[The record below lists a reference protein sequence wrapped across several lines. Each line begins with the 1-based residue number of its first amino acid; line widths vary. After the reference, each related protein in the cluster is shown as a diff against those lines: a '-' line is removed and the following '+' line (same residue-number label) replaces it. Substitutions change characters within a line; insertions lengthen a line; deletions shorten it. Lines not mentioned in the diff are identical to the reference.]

1 MKWLIRPKRHDD
13 ESIRGYLCRVA
24 EANGVASA
32 SLFRAVTSSGEVITG
47 FGSTRLEPA
56 TYDGMDP
63 RYTLVEFQR
72 ICPACLKEGAYL
84 RAAWDHALLCNCL
97 KHHLELID
105 VCPVC
110 GFILRR
116 GPGRVARCS
125 CGHPLGQAYAK
136 AVLPTFLEYLL
147 ANRLR
152 LPNVVN
158 PDGVPYFISRLSAC
172 ELVKLIVLL
181 GTYDPIEGHKKPRKV
196 AVKTGATNARRIM
209 SRASILLSSWP
220 VNFHQILTTTY
231 LRHPANS
238 TFAAVFGRFYSSIYR
253 DLQGK
258 TFDFV
263 REAFESWVAD
273 KWSGHLT
280 ERHQRISKAARSK
293 KRVVPVTRLSR
304 DLGVSASRLQALV
317 LAGELRGSVRPLPSG
332 KKSTMIE
339 LDHVSHARKLTNHYT
354 LGAASKVL
362 GLPEVRLRAL
372 LDAGVVAGRRPVP
385 GGKWRIH
392 VGELDRLF
400 ELMKALPILK
410 ETDHEAFL
418 SLDKV
423 FRFYWTESDSFVE
436 LFGAILSGDL
446 TCVRRARIREL
457 GAAAILIPREIFFR
471 WQLERTPGISV
482 QELAKRLQVK
492 QEVAYHLVRSHII
505 QVNNRGRLGDFV
517 AEDEIARFRERYVW
531 ARELAQNAN
540 TSPKKMV
547 SVLRSTGLQAVVGP
561 DVDGCRQYL
570 YSRRDV
576 TQASVL

>member
-1 MKWLIRPKRHDD
+1 LR
-13 ESIRGYLCRVA
+13 ESV
-24 EANGVASA
+24 E
-32 SLFRAVTSSGEVITG
+32 SGAIHLNSPDSCA
-47 FGSTRLEPA
+47 STRYEDSPYVLRVFLRVCPLCMSE
-56 TYDGMDP
+56 DP
-63 RYTLVEFQR
+63 YW
-72 ICPACLKEGAYL
+72 
-84 RAAWDHALLCNCL
+84 RAQWDHAFSVSCHRHKVQLMDRCSG
-97 KHHLELID
+97 
-105 VCPVC
+105 C
-110 GFILRR
+110 GKLLRR
-116 GPGRVARCS
+116 GFGRLTHCS
-125 CGHPLGQAYAK
+125 CGTSYSDGA
-136 AVLPTFLEYLL
+136 PTPVEPSYLEYLL
-147 ANRLR
+147 REKCRQAEPRLQHGKLVPLAVLPANSL
-152 LPNVVN
+152 
-158 PDGVPYFISRLSAC
+158 I
-172 ELVKLIVLL
+172 KLLTLL
-181 GTYDPIEGHKKPRKV
+181 GTHSPTGTVKKPRKV
-196 AVKTGATNARRIM
+196 PLKRGAANARTVLG
-209 SRASILLSSWP
+209 RASEVLANWPTNFRQLLDE
-220 VNFHQILTTTY
+220 TY
-231 LRHPANS
+231 CRHPANS
-238 TFAAVFGRFYSSIYR
+238 TLKSVFGSLYGALYK
-253 DLQGK
+253 DLRGEQ
-258 TFDFV
+258 FDFV
-263 REAFESWVAD
+263 RTAFDSWVAD

-280 ERHQRISKAARSK
+280 ERHQRISKATRSK

-304 DLGVSASRLQALV
+304 DLGVSATRLQALV

-385 GGKWRIH
+385 GGMWRIH

-400 ELMKALPILK
+400 EHMKALPILK
-410 ETDHEAFL
+410 ETDHEDFL

-446 TCVRRARIREL
+446 TCARRARIRKL
-457 GAAAILIPREIFFR
+457 GAAAILIPREIFLR

-505 QVNNRGRLGDFV
+505 HVNNRGRLGDFV
-517 AEDEIARFRERYVW
+517 AEDEIARFRQQYVW
-531 ARELAQNAN
+531 ARELAQIAN
-540 TSPKKMV
+540 TSPKKIV
-547 SVLRSTGLQAVVGP
+547 AVLRSTGLQAVVGP